1 MTPAALL
8 AAVSWFSH
16 LLPLSPFL
24 SSWTQHPACSRYF
37 MNVRGMH
44 AGEEDSATTLPAT
57 VAVRRACGLSKAQTR
72 QEGRMG
78 KMLMFRQTFPALVL
92 DAEVRGCHLLP
103 RPGPGSPSG
112 HCGVAPQC
120 SRITMGAKAILPST
134 QCFRMV
140 SMIPA
145 GKWMCRSQ
153 RKTILCG
160 SWGWRR
166 QGQQTSG
173 PELGDWSG

>member
-8 AAVSWFSH
+8 AAERWFSH
-16 LLPLSPFL
+16 LLPVSTFL
-24 SSWTQHPACSRYF
+24 FPWAQHPWSRYCTD
-37 MNVRGMH
+37 VRWMH
-44 AGEEDSATTLPAT
+44 AGEEDSATASPAA
-57 VAVRRACGLSKAQTR
+57 VAVRSAWGLSRAQTR
-72 QEGRMG
+72 QEGRTERCRHKLSQPWCQM
-78 KMLMFRQTFPALVL
+78 
-92 DAEVRGCHLLP
+92 LLP
-103 RPGPGSPSG
+103 RPGRDSPSG

-153 RKTILCG
+153 RKMMLCG

-173 PELGDWSG
+173 PALGDRSH